1 MGGLFERSLAYSCAK
16 MAASLLLLLGQALAV
31 RASGR
36 VHPARDPMAA
46 TALLG
51 RADPSASLR
60 RRRTPRR
67 RTRAPEAEQRLRLCA
82 SPFAAR
88 APLAALTRLP
98 RALVP
103 APLLAGGDERRRP
116 WSMLV
121 RQTDL
126 IGDVQ
131 QLSVLRLPDRRQGA
145 GSAGDVE
152 WVLTYFAELLAA
164 RLRNETWIDVEIC
177 DVTTIVVAAPTLAPT
192 TRWPTTAEP
201 SYAPTSSPSPEPTPA
216 PTVDPTPEPTPT
228 PTSFA
233 GVFFI
238 LPSLCHHAP

>member
-1 MGGLFERSLAYSCAK
+1 MTCEYAN
-16 MAASLLLLLGQALAV
+16 
-31 RASGR
+31 
-36 VHPARDPMAA
+36 A
-46 TALLG
+46 TALEEPGAPHARRLLDATREVEVC
-51 RADPSASLR
+51 RANA
-60 RRRTPRR
+60 
-67 RTRAPEAEQRLRLCA
+67 TRVVRHYGVSVLVYAEE
-82 SPFAAR
+82 
-88 APLAALTRLP
+88 LTKFSG
-98 RALVP
+98 AGGGDIEW
-103 APLLAGGDERRRP
+103 LLAY
-116 WSMLV
+116 L
-121 RQTDL
+121 
-126 IGDVQ
+126 
-131 QLSVLRLPDRRQGA
+131 
-145 GSAGDVE
+145 
-152 WVLTYFAELLAA
+152 AELLAA